1 MPIVMHFGAGIKAYR
16 ELSPGWLPCRCLL
29 CGKGPVRRHDLRPHT
44 GPPGGPRLWLYRYR
58 CRRCGRVFAVL
69 PDGMLV
75 GCRYPASV
83 RDAAVE
89 AYVTGQGT
97 YLAIAT
103 EIGVS
108 PSTVWRWVHALTGR
122 AARWLAWAR
131 AWLRSLGVSV
141 GPIRFRDDLRALFLG
156 RGVRRPGMLEG
167 LLTAEALMV
176 WLDQLRRVLLERGG
190 GPLAT
195 GLWAFGVHVLER
207 MGGTGVPSGP

>member
-1 MPIVMHFGAGIKAYR
+1 MPMFFHFGDGIKWFR
-16 ELSPGWLPCRCLL
+16 ELSPGRLPLTCTL

-44 GPPGGPRLWLYRYR
+44 GPPGGPKLWSYRYR

-69 PDGMLV
+69 ADLLLA

-97 YLAIAT
+97 YLEIAT

-108 PSTVWRWVHALTGR
+108 PSTVWRWVYALTCR
-122 AARWLAWAR
+122 AATWLAWAR
-131 AWLRSLGVSV
+131 DWLRSLGVAV
-141 GPIRFRDDLRALFLG
+141 EPMRFRNELRALFLV

-167 LLTAEALMV
+167 LLTAEALLV
-176 WLDQLRRVLLERGG
+176 WLDRLRRVLLDRRE
-190 GPLAT
+190 GPLAS
-195 GLWAFGVHVLER
+195 GIWAFGVHVLER
-207 MGGTGVPSGP
+207 MGGAGVPAGP